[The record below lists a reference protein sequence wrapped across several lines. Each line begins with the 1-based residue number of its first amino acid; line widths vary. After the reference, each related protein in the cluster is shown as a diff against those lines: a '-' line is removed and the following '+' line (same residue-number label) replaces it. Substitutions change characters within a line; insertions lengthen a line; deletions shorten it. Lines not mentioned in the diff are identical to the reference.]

1 MFLRNKA
8 DNASILK
15 HFDNFTHE
23 YSVLNENM
31 TVNDRWN
38 IVTAKVTDI
47 INTCV
52 PHVFTSSRHNL
63 PWFTKNLKKL
73 CKRKQRL
80 YNKAKKTR
88 NQDDWQEFCDIRKTV
103 HKELRAARVS
113 HISQFLTTSITDKP
127 KSFWTFISKLRQDNQ
142 GIGDLHVGG
151 SIVSDDSLKAEALN
165 EQFNSVYTDEGNI
178 PLPKLGESPYGE
190 IHKLHIS
197 NSGVLDQLNKLN
209 PSKAQGPDGI
219 PPWFLNTYAAQLAPI
234 LQNIFQLSV
243 DSSQVPEAW
252 KNANVTAIYKKGSR
266 AEAANYR
273 PISLTS
279 VASKLL
285 EHIIHSHVMK
295 HLEKHNILTDSQHG
309 FR

>member
-1 MFLRNKA
+1 MEHCNLQSHRYYQYMCPAFLYFIKA
-8 DNASILK
+8 QPSL
-15 HFDNFTHE
+15 
-23 YSVLNENM
+23 
-31 TVNDRWN
+31 
-38 IVTAKVTDI
+38 VTT
-47 INTCV
+47 
-52 PHVFTSSRHNL
+52 
-63 PWFTKNLKKL
+63 NLKKL

-113 HISQFLTTSITDKP
+113 HISQFLTTSILDKP

-165 EQFNSVYTDEGNI
+165 EQFNSVYT
-178 PLPKLGESPYGE
+178 LPKLGESPYGE
-190 IHKLHIS
+190 IHKLQIS

-243 DSSQVPEAW
+243 DCSQVPEAW
-252 KNANVTAIYKKGSR
+252 KNANVTAIYKKGQQGR
-266 AEAANYR
+266 G
-273 PISLTS
+273 
-279 VASKLL
+279 SKL
-285 EHIIHSHVMK
+285 STNFT
-295 HLEKHNILTDSQHG
+295 NICG
-309 FR
+309 I

>member
-1 MFLRNKA
+1 MERVVGTWCS
-8 DNASILK
+8 DNGE
-15 HFDNFTHE
+15 HPTNQ
-23 YSVLNENM
+23 SVLNENM

-38 IVTAKVTDI
+38 IVTSKVTDI

-52 PHVFTSSRHNL
+52 PHFYTSSRHNP

-73 CKRKQRL
+73 SKRKQRL

-88 NQDDWQEFCDIRKTV
+88 NQDDWQEFCDIMKTV

-127 KSFWTFISKLRQDNQ
+127 KSLWTFILKLRQDNQ
-142 GIGDLHVGG
+142 VIGDLHVGG

-165 EQFNSVYTDEGNI
+165 EQFNSVGLYTDEGNI

-190 IHKLHIS
+190 IHKLQIS
-197 NSGVLDQLNKLN
+197 NSGVFDQLNKLN
-209 PSKAQGPDGI
+209 PSKAQGPNGI

-285 EHIIHSHVMK
+285 EHYHTQSCY
-295 HLEKHNILTDSQHG
+295 ETPRETQYFD
-309 FR
+309 